1 MLLIQQIISGLM
13 LGGIYVLV
21 ALSFTLSIGV
31 LNFLNFSIPGL
42 FMLAGMSCWG
52 LMRAGAPFILAAL
65 GAIVVAALA
74 SLIVERFTWRAM
86 RQRFGDATEH
96 AMPLV
101 SSLGFL
107 LLFENSAQ
115 IVFGSDLQTFPALF
129 GDSNWRIAGLVI
141 SAPQLAGLCLSVA
154 IVWLLTLV
162 LARTDLGRGL
172 RGVAENPEAAAL
184 MGVEVG
190 RLVPA
195 LFCMCGVLAAIG
207 GIVFAVNYLQ
217 VSPRMGDDVATMAMA
232 AMVIGGLG
240 NIWGAVA
247 GGLVVGL
254 AEVLSIHFF
263 GSGFV
268 KVTVWSLLLAI
279 LIIRPTGLFGKVS
292 LGKGKF

>member
-52 LMRAGAPFILAAL
+52 LMRAV
-65 GAIVVAALA
+65 VVAALA